1 MNETPVEA
9 ARHAGLR
16 YVSDAMPGLRRK
28 RSGKRFAYVDPAGKV
43 IRDEDVLSRIRSL
56 AIPPAYED
64 VWICPSLTATFKRP
78 GATRAVASST
88 GITRAGMRFATTRNT
103 DA

>member
-1 MNETPVEA
+1 MNETPADA
-9 ARHAGLR
+9 ARSAGLR

-28 RSGKRFAYVDPAGKV
+28 RSGKHFAYLDPAGKT

-64 VWICPSLTATFKRP
+64 VWISRRPTATFRHGP
-78 GATRAVASST
+78 RCART
-88 GITRAGMRFATTRNT
+88 
-103 DA
+103 